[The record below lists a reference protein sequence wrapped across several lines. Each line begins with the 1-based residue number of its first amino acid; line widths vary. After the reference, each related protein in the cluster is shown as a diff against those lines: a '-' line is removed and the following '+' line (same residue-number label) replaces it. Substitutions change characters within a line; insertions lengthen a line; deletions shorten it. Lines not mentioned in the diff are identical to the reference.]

1 MIRSLDVYDEYYMTN
16 KEENENKE
24 RLLVVYIVFLIIYLR
39 LMFI

>member
-1 MIRSLDVYDEYYMTN
+1 MIRSVDVYDEYYMSN